1 MNLVGTVIVS
11 LFTKKPEQN
20 VEEELNIVKE
30 EQKSISKVLVVSMT
44 ENTSKALE
52 LESKGKLEK
61 DYDADLLIINKDNF
75 KLNEVFMKGRQMM
88 SNGAVVVK
96 GTFE

>member
-1 MNLVGTVIVS
+1 MNTNEIMGIIEGL
-11 LFTKKPEQN
+11 LFVCGEEGLSITDLKRLTNIPEKQI
-20 VEEELNIVKE
+20 EIALNE
-30 EQKSISKVLVVSMT
+30 
-44 ENTSKALE
+44 
-52 LESKGKLEK
+52 LEK